1 MEDKELK
8 LIQMDILFDVKLCIK
23 RKIDFKK
30 LNKSVKSIAK
40 NELLIEIKRAQS
52 EYKRALIRYKKGKL
66 DKNTLFD
73 HEWYLY
79 ELRQDL
85 ESLDGQRPE
94 NYE

>member
-1 MEDKELK
+1 MDDKELK
-8 LIQMDILFDVKLCIK
+8 LIQMDILFDVKLHVK
-23 RKIDFKK
+23 TKTDFKK
-30 LNKSVKSIAK
+30 LNESVKSLAK
-40 NELLIEIKRAQS
+40 SELLIEIKRAKL

-85 ESLDGQRPE
+85 ESLDDQRPE
-94 NYE
+94 SYE